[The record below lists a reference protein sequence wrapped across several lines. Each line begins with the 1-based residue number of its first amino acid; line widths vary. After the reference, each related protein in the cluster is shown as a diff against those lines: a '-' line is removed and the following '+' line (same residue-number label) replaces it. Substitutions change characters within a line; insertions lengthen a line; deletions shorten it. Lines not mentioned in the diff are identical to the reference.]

1 MHTATVGVA
10 SESDGG
16 ARLKTQCTEMTRTV
30 MDTVKRREQWMKRVN
45 PILVLWMVSV
55 DGEKKKMKTWVCW
68 RALNSFAT
76 DVYWISDMMC
86 VFIPPNSFGTALL
99 IAKWINKSKR
109 YQQCCLSF
117 SERLNLP
124 FYFWLLIRLVGKGNV
139 LSWQWSHTTDKI
151 DLDVIEMANRSG
163 VRSFFNLKMPF
174 QTCTR
179 NLRVSAWELVWA
191 KRSLWTTRGML
202 CSESAHS
209 SAYFV
214 QHHYQLGSLYKLSN
228 SFAHSLLA
236 AAARP
241 AVLPPAASCAFT
253 PRHLPAGTVYL
264 WFPRG
269 LLLISRCSCYGWLK
283 KREGLKLC
291 LVSE

>member
-1 MHTATVGVA
+1 MFCLGSEVTQQTKLTLTWLKWQTDQVLEA
-10 SESDGG
+10 S
-16 ARLKTQCTEMTRTV
+16 
-30 MDTVKRREQWMKRVN
+30 
-45 PILVLWMVSV
+45 
-55 DGEKKKMKTWVCW
+55 
-68 RALNSFAT
+68 
-76 DVYWISDMMC
+76 
-86 VFIPPNSFGTALL
+86 L
-99 IAKWINKSKR
+99 IWK
-109 YQQCCLSF
+109 CLS
-117 SERLNLP
+117 R
-124 FYFWLLIRLVGKGNV
+124 
-139 LSWQWSHTTDKI
+139 H
-151 DLDVIEMANRSG
+151 
-163 VRSFFNLKMPF
+163 VRGM
-174 QTCTR
+174 
-179 NLRVSAWELVWA
+179 RVSAWELVWA

-214 QHHYQLGSLYKLSN
+214 QHHYQLSSLYKLSN

-283 KREGLKLC
+283 KKGRDWNYVWC
-291 LVSE
+291 QSNFCIYIYSQ